1 MTRKSRESD
10 RHSEGRCK
18 EGKWGSRGRVAILVT
33 LAVIGV
39 LILVC
44 SLLTTERVLR
54 LSDGFI
60 EDRLFFAGIFVSS
73 SERHSVVAP
82 FRLDQSKL
90 FGSKVVT
97 MSGRVQLLRTHK
109 TPSTYGGR
117 LAAQCHTAFGLLEVH
132 EASDSE
138 AEIVWRRIAERALD
152 RQPVDD
158 IIDSLVRR
166 P

>member
-1 MTRKSRESD
+1 VTKESRESD
-10 RHSEGRCK
+10 RHLEGDCK
-18 EGKWGSRGRVAILVT
+18 TGQWGSRGRVAILAT
-33 LAVIGV
+33 LAVIGI
-39 LILVC
+39 LILGC

-60 EDRLFFAGIFVSS
+60 EDRLFFAGIFVGS
-73 SERHSVVAP
+73 SERQSVVAP

-90 FGSKVVT
+90 FGGKVVS
-97 MSGRVQLLRTHK
+97 MSGRVQWLRTHK

-117 LAAQCHTAFGLLEVH
+117 LAVQCYTAFGLLEVH

-138 AEIVWRRIAERALD
+138 AEVVWRRIAERALG

-158 IIDSLVRR
+158 IVDSLVRR